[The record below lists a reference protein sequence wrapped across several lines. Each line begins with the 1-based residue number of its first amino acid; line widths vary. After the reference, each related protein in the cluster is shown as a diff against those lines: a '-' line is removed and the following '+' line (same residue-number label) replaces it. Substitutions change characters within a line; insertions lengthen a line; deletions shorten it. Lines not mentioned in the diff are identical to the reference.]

1 MRIYIGVSVVFA
13 LVLALGLFTL
23 DGLGDSAGKMVAGFD
38 GLESAIASG
47 NWEEAAES
55 IGKMQDLWS
64 GYKGWWAIVVD
75 HQEIDNID
83 MALVRVNKYVNMH
96 DRAMAAGELAVL
108 RQMLE
113 HIPDKERVNL
123 KNIF

>member
-1 MRIYIGVSVVFA
+1 MRIYIGVAVVLA

-23 DGLGDSAGKMVAGFD
+23 DGLKESAEKMVAGFD
-38 GLESAIASG
+38 GLENAIDSG
-47 NWEEAAES
+47 NWDEAGEG
-55 IGKMQDLWS
+55 IGKMQNMWS
-64 GYKGWWAIVVD
+64 GYKGWWAMVVD

-83 MALVRVNKYVNMH
+83 MALVRVSRYVSMH